1 MEVYKFIV
9 HGKVQ
14 GVFYRKFVSQNAM
27 KKGFEGYIKNLDNGD
42 VEAVAVI
49 YDDKELEE
57 FREILKKGSPLSRVD
72 SIDEYILEED
82 DLIYDGFE
90 IRS

>member
-27 KKGFEGYIKNLDNGD
+27 KNQIQGYVKNLPDGT
-42 VEAVAVI
+42 VEAVALL
-49 YDDKELEE
+49 YDKDVEKFKKILED
-57 FREILKKGSPLSRVD
+57 GSPLSKVEKIET
-72 SIDEYILEED
+72 SILEED